1 MFQAFIM
8 FSQPTGGLFRE
19 HSLSMAGGGGG
30 LARIGG
36 VIIFF
41 SSGMGGHQK

>member
-19 HSLSMAGGGGG
+19 HSLSMAGGGG